1 MDNLKDLLKPEIIWF
16 VLGIIML
23 IIEFTMP
30 GLIIFF
36 FGVSACFVGLLCLIF
51 NLSLNAQLVIF
62 ILSSI
67 ASLML
72 LRRHVR
78 KIFRGHVEE
87 EQNIDEN
94 LKDFLGEKV
103 KVIQKITPKEN
114 GKVEFHGTNWTAAA
128 DEEISKGTP
137 VEIVGKENLTLKVKR
152 I

>member
-16 VLGIIML
+16 VLGL
-23 IIEFTMP
+23 ILLILELSMP

-78 KIFRGHVEE
+78 KIFRGHVKE
-87 EQNIDEN
+87 EQNSNEN
-94 LKDFLGEKV
+94 LKDFLGEKA

-114 GKVEFHGTNWTAAA
+114 GKVELHGTNWTAAA

-137 VEIVGKENLTLKVKR
+137 VEIVGKDNLTLKVRR